1 MSSNYSKG
9 VIITGISLILNLHAP
24 APTSANEIEKVSG
37 IAVAGECLAKVT
49 QDRGSIVVASSV
61 VARTAKEAS
70 ERATRAHEAV
80 KAAVK
85 KLELKDGISETAG
98 YSVFEEC
105 SYNNQGKRECRGYRA
120 RMATRFETSEI
131 SRLGDII
138 AVASEQSSEE
148 VSELQTIVSP
158 ALMQRERESC
168 LENATRNARAKAAMI
183 AKGAGV
189 KLGRVLSIREAGED
203 MPISPIPRGFAM
215 TRAVAEEASAAP
227 SIEAKPLNVLV
238 TVSVVFA
245 IE

>member
-1 MSSNYSKG
+1 
-9 VIITGISLILNLHAP
+9 
-24 APTSANEIEKVSG
+24 
-37 IAVAGECLAKVT
+37 
-49 QDRGSIVVASSV
+49 
-61 VARTAKEAS
+61 
-70 ERATRAHEAV
+70 
-80 KAAVK
+80 
-85 KLELKDGISETAG
+85 
-98 YSVFEEC
+98 
-105 SYNNQGKRECRGYRA
+105 
-120 RMATRFETSEI
+120 MATRFETSEI

-227 SIEAKPLNVLV
+227 SIEAKPLDIRV